1 MSPPTPYTVNPLK
14 RIRTSLGIS
23 QKKLAELAQVTP
35 QSVLKYEQGLYQEP
49 SANIITA
56 LLSEAEEQGTP
67 FSLTEL
73 YKDYADW
80 RVTHQKAQ
88 QWIFDRIYSL
98 PISADEHPFKT
109 FRKKLYN
116 PISPEGY
123 SVQGFAVLLALHP
136 ATVTE
141 YDSGRVRHM
150 PSIIREA
157 LERAGCRTNI
167 ISDLDEFGGFYYDS
181 KHTLVN
187 H

>member
-1 MSPPTPYTVNPLK
+1 MSETTPYTTNPLK
-14 RIRTSLGIS
+14 RIRTSLGLS
-23 QKKLAELAQVTP
+23 QKKLAELAGVTP

-49 SANIITA
+49 SDNIITA
-56 LLSEAEEQGTP
+56 LLTEAEEQGTP
-67 FSLTEL
+67 FSLL
-73 YKDYADW
+73 KLHQDYKKW
-80 RVTHQKAQ
+80 RTTHQEAQ
-88 QWIFDRIYSL
+88 QWIFDRIYTL

-116 PISPEGY
+116 PHSSEGY
-123 SVQGFAVLLALHP
+123 TVQGFAVLLALHP

-141 YDSGRVRHM
+141 YDAGRVRNM

-181 KHTLVN
+181 KHTVGA